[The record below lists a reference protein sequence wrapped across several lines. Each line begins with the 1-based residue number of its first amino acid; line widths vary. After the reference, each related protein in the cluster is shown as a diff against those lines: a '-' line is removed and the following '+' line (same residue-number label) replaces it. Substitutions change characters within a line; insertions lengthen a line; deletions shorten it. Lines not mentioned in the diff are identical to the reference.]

1 MAKKTLEELTG
12 EFNLIVGDND
22 SEEVLAFLEDLT
34 DTMNAEPPA
43 ESEDLRGR
51 VEELEGQ
58 LRDLRKRYRDR
69 FYGRTDEKEEE
80 ESGGTE
86 KVDGD
91 NIKIKDLFKEE
102 KESCPI
108 DRISSPIPTYQE
120 TLLTQS

>member
-22 SEEVLAFLEDLT
+22 SEDVLTFLENLT
-34 DTMNAEPPA
+34 DTLNAVPPEETA
-43 ESEDLRGR
+43 DYRMR

-69 FYGRTDEKEEE
+69 FYGRTDDKEEE
-80 ESGGTE
+80 ETVETE
-86 KVDGD
+86 KINGD

-102 KESCPI
+102 N
-108 DRISSPIPTYQE
+108 
-120 TLLTQS
+120 

>member
-22 SEEVLAFLEDLT
+22 SEDVLAFLEDLT

-69 FYGRTDEKEEE
+69 FYGRTDEKEEDE
-80 ESGGTE
+80 AVETE

-102 KESCPI
+102 K
-108 DRISSPIPTYQE
+108 
-120 TLLTQS
+120 

>member
-22 SEEVLAFLEDLT
+22 SEDVLAFLEDLT

-58 LRDLRKRYRDR
+58 LSDLRKRYRDR

-80 ESGGTE
+80 ETVETE

-102 KESCPI
+102 K
-108 DRISSPIPTYQE
+108 
-120 TLLTQS
+120 

>member
-1 MAKKTLEELTG
+1 MAKKTLEELTN

-22 SEEVLAFLEDLT
+22 SEDVLSFLENLT
-34 DTMNAEPPA
+34 DTVNAVPPA
-43 ESEDLRGR
+43 EAEDLRGR

-80 ESGGTE
+80 EAVETE
-86 KVDGD
+86 KVNGD

-102 KESCPI
+102 N
-108 DRISSPIPTYQE
+108 
-120 TLLTQS
+120 

>member
-12 EFNLIVGDND
+12 EFNVIVGDND
-22 SEEVLAFLEDLT
+22 SEDVLAFLEDLT
-34 DTMNAEPPA
+34 DTVNAEPPA

-69 FYGRTDEKEEE
+69 FYGRTDEDEKEEE
-80 ESGGTE
+80 ES
-86 KVDGD
+86 VDGD

-102 KESCPI
+102 N
-108 DRISSPIPTYQE
+108 
-120 TLLTQS
+120 

>member
-69 FYGRTDEKEEE
+69 FYGRTDEKEEDETVETE
-80 ESGGTE
+80 E
-86 KVDGD
+86 VDGD

-102 KESCPI
+102 K
-108 DRISSPIPTYQE
+108 
-120 TLLTQS
+120 

>member
-12 EFNLIVGDND
+12 EFKLIVGDND

-69 FYGRTDEKEEE
+69 FYGRTDDKEEE
-80 ESGGTE
+80 ETVETE
-86 KVDGD
+86 QVDGD

-102 KESCPI
+102 N
-108 DRISSPIPTYQE
+108 
-120 TLLTQS
+120 

>member
-12 EFNLIVGDND
+12 EFNLIVGEND
-22 SEEVLAFLEDLT
+22 SEDVLAFLEDLT
-34 DTMNAEPPA
+34 DSMNAEPPA

-51 VEELEGQ
+51 VDELEGQ

-80 ESGGTE
+80 TVEVEEE
-86 KVDGD
+86 KDGD

-102 KESCPI
+102 K
-108 DRISSPIPTYQE
+108 
-120 TLLTQS
+120 

>member
-22 SEEVLAFLEDLT
+22 SEDVLAFLEDLT

-80 ESGGTE
+80 EEESGETE

-102 KESCPI
+102 K
-108 DRISSPIPTYQE
+108 
-120 TLLTQS
+120 

>member
-22 SEEVLAFLEDLT
+22 SEDVLAFLEDLT
-34 DTMNAEPPA
+34 DTVNAVPP
-43 ESEDLRGR
+43 EEGEDLRVR

-69 FYGRTDEKEEE
+69 FYGRSDNKEEE
-80 ESGGTE
+80 ESVETE
-86 KVDGD
+86 QVDGD

-102 KESCPI
+102 K
-108 DRISSPIPTYQE
+108 
-120 TLLTQS
+120 

>member
-22 SEEVLAFLEDLT
+22 SEDVLAFLEDLT

-43 ESEDLRGR
+43 ESEELRGR

-69 FYGRTDEKEEE
+69 FYGRTDDKEEE
-80 ESGGTE
+80 ESVETE
-86 KVDGD
+86 QVDGD

-102 KESCPI
+102 N
-108 DRISSPIPTYQE
+108 
-120 TLLTQS
+120 

>member
-22 SEEVLAFLEDLT
+22 SEDVLAFLEDLT

-51 VEELEGQ
+51 IEELEGQ

-80 ESGGTE
+80 ESVETE

-102 KESCPI
+102 K
-108 DRISSPIPTYQE
+108 
-120 TLLTQS
+120 

>member
-22 SEEVLAFLEDLT
+22 SEDVLSFLENLT
-34 DTMNAEPPA
+34 DTVNAVSPA
-43 ESEDLRGR
+43 ESEDLRSR

-69 FYGRTDEKEEE
+69 FYGRTDDKEEE
-80 ESGGTE
+80 ESVETE
-86 KVDGD
+86 QVDGD

-102 KESCPI
+102 N
-108 DRISSPIPTYQE
+108 
-120 TLLTQS
+120 

>member
-1 MAKKTLEELTG
+1 MAKKTLEELTN

-22 SEEVLAFLEDLT
+22 SEDVLAFLEDLT

-80 ESGGTE
+80 EAVETE
-86 KVDGD
+86 QVDGD

-102 KESCPI
+102 N
-108 DRISSPIPTYQE
+108 
-120 TLLTQS
+120 

>member
-1 MAKKTLEELTG
+1 MAKKTLEELAG

-22 SEEVLAFLEDLT
+22 SEDVLAFLEDLT
-34 DTMNAEPPA
+34 DTINAEPPT

-80 ESGGTE
+80 ETVETE
-86 KVDGD
+86 QVDGD

-102 KESCPI
+102 K
-108 DRISSPIPTYQE
+108 
-120 TLLTQS
+120 

>member
-22 SEEVLAFLEDLT
+22 SEDVLAFLEDLT

-69 FYGRTDEKEEE
+69 FYGRSDEKEEDE
-80 ESGGTE
+80 TVETE
-86 KVDGD
+86 QVDGD

-102 KESCPI
+102 N
-108 DRISSPIPTYQE
+108 
-120 TLLTQS
+120 

>member
-22 SEEVLAFLEDLT
+22 SEDVLAFLEDLT

-69 FYGRTDEKEEE
+69 FYGRTDDKEEE
-80 ESGGTE
+80 EAVETE
-86 KVDGD
+86 QVDGD

-102 KESCPI
+102 N
-108 DRISSPIPTYQE
+108 
-120 TLLTQS
+120 

>member
-22 SEEVLAFLEDLT
+22 SDDVLAFLEDLT

-69 FYGRTDEKEEE
+69 FYGRTDDKEEE
-80 ESGGTE
+80 ETVETE

-102 KESCPI
+102 N
-108 DRISSPIPTYQE
+108 
-120 TLLTQS
+120 

>member
-12 EFNLIVGDND
+12 EFKLIVGDND

-34 DTMNAEPPA
+34 DTMNAVPPA

-80 ESGGTE
+80 ESVETE
-86 KVDGD
+86 KEDGD

-102 KESCPI
+102 N
-108 DRISSPIPTYQE
+108 
-120 TLLTQS
+120 

>member
-22 SEEVLAFLEDLT
+22 SEDVIAFLEDLT
-34 DTMNAEPPA
+34 DTVNAEPPA
-43 ESEDLRGR
+43 ESEELRGR

-80 ESGGTE
+80 EEESGETE

-102 KESCPI
+102 N
-108 DRISSPIPTYQE
+108 
-120 TLLTQS
+120 

>member
-22 SEEVLAFLEDLT
+22 SEDVLSFLEDLT

-80 ESGGTE
+80 ETVETE
-86 KVDGD
+86 QVDGD

-102 KESCPI
+102 N
-108 DRISSPIPTYQE
+108 
-120 TLLTQS
+120 

>member
-22 SEEVLAFLEDLT
+22 SEDVLAFLEDLT

-51 VEELEGQ
+51 VEELDGQ

-80 ESGGTE
+80 EAVETE

-102 KESCPI
+102 N
-108 DRISSPIPTYQE
+108 
-120 TLLTQS
+120 

>member
-22 SEEVLAFLEDLT
+22 TEDVLAFLEDLT

-69 FYGRTDEKEEE
+69 FYGRTDDKKEEE
-80 ESGGTE
+80 FVETE
-86 KVDGD
+86 QVDGD

-102 KESCPI
+102 N
-108 DRISSPIPTYQE
+108 
-120 TLLTQS
+120 

>member
-22 SEEVLAFLEDLT
+22 YEEVLAFLEDLT

-69 FYGRTDEKEEE
+69 FYGRTDEKEEKESVETE
-80 ESGGTE
+80 E
-86 KVDGD
+86 VDGD

-102 KESCPI
+102 N
-108 DRISSPIPTYQE
+108 
-120 TLLTQS
+120 

>member
-22 SEEVLAFLEDLT
+22 SEDVLAFLEDLT

-69 FYGRTDEKEEE
+69 FYGRTDDKEEE
-80 ESGGTE
+80 ESAETE
-86 KVDGD
+86 KVNGD

-102 KESCPI
+102 N
-108 DRISSPIPTYQE
+108 
-120 TLLTQS
+120 

>member
-22 SEEVLAFLEDLT
+22 SEDVLAFLEDLT

-69 FYGRTDEKEEE
+69 FYGRTDDKEEKEFVE
-80 ESGGTE
+80 TE
-86 KVDGD
+86 QVDGD
-91 NIKIKDLFKEE
+91 NIKIKDLFKEVN
-102 KESCPI
+102 
-108 DRISSPIPTYQE
+108 
-120 TLLTQS
+120 

>member
-22 SEEVLAFLEDLT
+22 SEDVLAFLEDLT
-34 DTMNAEPPA
+34 DTMNAEPPV

-80 ESGGTE
+80 ETVETE
-86 KVDGD
+86 TVDGD

-102 KESCPI
+102 N
-108 DRISSPIPTYQE
+108 
-120 TLLTQS
+120 

>member
-12 EFNLIVGDND
+12 EFNVIVGDND
-22 SEEVLAFLEDLT
+22 SEDVLAFLEDLT

-43 ESEDLRGR
+43 ESEDLRSR

-69 FYGRTDEKEEE
+69 FYGRTDEKEEDETVETE
-80 ESGGTE
+80 E
-86 KVDGD
+86 VDGD

-102 KESCPI
+102 K
-108 DRISSPIPTYQE
+108 
-120 TLLTQS
+120 

>member
-22 SEEVLAFLEDLT
+22 SEDVLAFLEDLT

-80 ESGGTE
+80 ETVETE

-102 KESCPI
+102 N
-108 DRISSPIPTYQE
+108 
-120 TLLTQS
+120 

>member
-22 SEEVLAFLEDLT
+22 SEDVLAFLEDLT

-43 ESEDLRGR
+43 EAEDLRGR
-51 VEELEGQ
+51 VDELEGQ

-69 FYGRTDEKEEE
+69 FYGRTDEKEEAVE
-80 ESGGTE
+80 TE
-86 KVDGD
+86 QADGD

-102 KESCPI
+102 N
-108 DRISSPIPTYQE
+108 
-120 TLLTQS
+120 

>member
-12 EFNLIVGDND
+12 KFNLIVGDND

-69 FYGRTDEKEEE
+69 FYGRTDDKEEE
-80 ESGGTE
+80 ESFETE
-86 KVDGD
+86 QVDGD

-102 KESCPI
+102 N
-108 DRISSPIPTYQE
+108 
-120 TLLTQS
+120 

>member
-22 SEEVLAFLEDLT
+22 SEDVLAFLEDLT

-69 FYGRTDEKEEE
+69 FYGRTDDKEEE
-80 ESGGTE
+80 ESAETE

-102 KESCPI
+102 N
-108 DRISSPIPTYQE
+108 
-120 TLLTQS
+120 

>member
-22 SEEVLAFLEDLT
+22 SEDVLAFLEDLT
-34 DTMNAEPPA
+34 DTVNAEPPA

-69 FYGRTDEKEEE
+69 FYGRSDEKEEDETVETE
-80 ESGGTE
+80 E
-86 KVDGD
+86 VDGD

-102 KESCPI
+102 K
-108 DRISSPIPTYQE
+108 
-120 TLLTQS
+120 

>member
-69 FYGRTDEKEEE
+69 FYGRTDEKEEDE
-80 ESGGTE
+80 TVETE

-102 KESCPI
+102 N
-108 DRISSPIPTYQE
+108 
-120 TLLTQS
+120 

>member
-22 SEEVLAFLEDLT
+22 SEDVLAFLEDLT
-34 DTMNAEPPA
+34 DTMNAKPPA
-43 ESEDLRGR
+43 ENEDLRGR

-69 FYGRTDEKEEE
+69 FYGRTDEEEEE
-80 ESGGTE
+80 ESGETE

-102 KESCPI
+102 K
-108 DRISSPIPTYQE
+108 
-120 TLLTQS
+120 

>member
-1 MAKKTLEELTG
+1 MAKKTLEELTE

-22 SEEVLAFLEDLT
+22 SEDVLAFLEDLT

-43 ESEDLRGR
+43 ESEDLRSR

-69 FYGRTDEKEEE
+69 FYGRTDEKEEDETVETE
-80 ESGGTE
+80 E
-86 KVDGD
+86 VDGD

-102 KESCPI
+102 K
-108 DRISSPIPTYQE
+108 
-120 TLLTQS
+120 

>member
-22 SEEVLAFLEDLT
+22 SEDVLAFLEGLT

-80 ESGGTE
+80 ESVETE
-86 KVDGD
+86 QVDGD

-102 KESCPI
+102 N
-108 DRISSPIPTYQE
+108 
-120 TLLTQS
+120 